1 MAETATADRH
11 GVRAEVKKRP
21 YVPVFAT
28 LAIVTLVELNVQ
40 VFGIARSLQI
50 GVLLI
55 LATLK
60 GALVVA
66 YYMHMRYEPRWL
78 AFIPLGAL
86 VLISALILALIGT
99 GVAPKAP

>member
-1 MAETATADRH
+1 MAAGH
-11 GVRAEVKKRP
+11 GAAEAVRTRP
-21 YVPVFAT
+21 YVVVFAI

-40 VFGIARSLQI
+40 VFGLAESLRIA
-50 GVLLI
+50 VLLI

-60 GALVVA
+60 GSLVVS

-99 GVAPKAP
+99 GVAPVAP